1 MPRMSLVDILIGTT
15 SLTPEQLLRA
25 RELSAQRGV
34 RLEEVLVQQ
43 RFLSEEELLQ
53 AQGQQ
58 LGMPYWKELPESEFD
73 VSLMTQI
80 PLPFARQHKLV
91 PIRKQDGIILVATSQ
106 ALNLQPL
113 DDVSALLKAPV
124 EPILSPEREVVGA
137 LNRLYD
143 IGSQTAAK
151 VIQDLDAQA
160 LGRLAHDLEGPQ
172 DILDHDAEAPIIQLV
187 NLILSQA
194 VRDRASDIHIEPFE
208 RSLKVRYR
216 IDGVL
221 HEVLSPP
228 KALQPRITSRLKVMA
243 DLNIAETR
251 LPQDGRIAIR
261 VRNREIDIRVSVV
274 PTAFGE
280 RLVLRL
286 LDKSGAMLSLEEI
299 GFAPDLFPVY
309 HRLIRRSHGIILV
322 TGPTGSGKTTTLY
335 ATLLRLNAAELNII
349 TVEDPIEYQLN
360 GVGQIQVNPKID
372 LTFANGLRSILR
384 QDPDIIMVGE
394 IRDRETA
401 EIAIQASLTGHLV
414 FSTLHTNDAPSAVTR
429 LIDMGVEPFLI
440 SSSVLAM
447 MAQRLVR
454 LICPNCREPF
464 TPTAEALSE
473 LGLTPAD
480 LAQHSGQF
488 FHGRG
493 CEACRHTGYRGRT
506 PIYELLVLDDPVRDS
521 IMQRANA
528 NMIKTTAVQRGMH
541 TLLQNGARKVLEGR
555 TTAEEILRV
564 TQESEAVVNADST
577 RAARVKLRQSGL
589 FTKELLETSAAETP
603 ERNRR
608 LALLQTVRRVR
619 PQDITVMTRQFATLL
634 AANLTV
640 VDALT
645 ALIEQTENRTLQRTL
660 IQVRES
666 VLEGSSLATA
676 LGQHRR
682 VFAQLFVNMVR

>member
-1 MPRMSLVDILIGTT
+1 MACDPGVEGPVSMPRMSLGDILLGTT
-15 SLTPEQLLRA
+15 SLTPEQLARA
-25 RELSAQRGV
+25 EELSAQKGV
-34 RLEEVLVQQ
+34 RLEELLVQQ
-43 RFLSEEELLQ
+43 RFLGEEELLQ

-58 LGMPYWKELPESEFD
+58 LGMLYWKELPESEFD
-73 VSLMTQI
+73 VSLMAQI
-80 PLPFARQHKLV
+80 PLQFARQHKLV
-91 PIRKQDGIILVATSQ
+91 PIRKQDGMVLVAMSQ
-106 ALNLQPL
+106 ALHLQPL
-113 DDVSALLKAPV
+113 DDVSVLLKAPV
-124 EPILSPEREVVGA
+124 EPVLSPEREVIGA

-143 IGSQTAAK
+143 TGAQTAAK

-172 DILDHDAEAPIIQLV
+172 DILDQDAEAPIIQLV

-286 LDKSGAMLSLEEI
+286 LDKSGAMLTLEDV
-299 GFAPDLFPVY
+299 GFASELFPLY
-309 HRLIRRSHGIILV
+309 TRMIRRSHGIILV
-322 TGPTGSGKTTTLY
+322 TGPTGSGKSTTLY

-372 LTFANGLRSILR
+372 LTFATGLRSILR
-384 QDPDIIMVGE
+384 QDPDNIMVGE

-429 LIDMGVEPFLI
+429 MLDMGIEPFLI
-440 SSSVLAM
+440 ASSVLAIL
-447 MAQRLVR
+447 AQRLVR
-454 LICPNCREPF
+454 LVCTACREPF
-464 TPTAEALSE
+464 EPDAGTLSE
-473 LGLTPAD
+473 LGLTSDD
-480 LAQHSGQF
+480 LAQHGGHFS
-488 FHGRG
+488 HGRG
-493 CEACRHTGYRGRT
+493 
-506 PIYELLVLDDPVRDS
+506 
-521 IMQRANA
+521 
-528 NMIKTTAVQRGMH
+528 
-541 TLLQNGARKVLEGR
+541 
-555 TTAEEILRV
+555 
-564 TQESEAVVNADST
+564 
-577 RAARVKLRQSGL
+577 
-589 FTKELLETSAAETP
+589 
-603 ERNRR
+603 
-608 LALLQTVRRVR
+608 
-619 PQDITVMTRQFATLL
+619 
-634 AANLTV
+634 
-640 VDALT
+640 
-645 ALIEQTENRTLQRTL
+645 
-660 IQVRES
+660 
-666 VLEGSSLATA
+666 
-676 LGQHRR
+676 
-682 VFAQLFVNMVR
+682 

>member
-1 MPRMSLVDILIGTT
+1 MACDPEPEGSARMPRTSLNDILLRTT
-15 SLTPEQLLRA
+15 SLTPEQLTRA
-25 RELSAQRGV
+25 EELSAQRGLP
-34 RLEEVLVQQ
+34 LEEVLVQQ
-43 RFLSEEELLQ
+43 RFLGEEELLQ
-53 AQGQQ
+53 AQGRQ
-58 LGMPYWKELPESEFD
+58 LGLPYVKELTESEFD
-73 VSLMTQI
+73 VALMAQI
-80 PLPFARQHKLV
+80 PLQFARQHKLV
-91 PIRKQDGIILVATSQ
+91 PVRKQDGVVLVAMSQ

-113 DDVSALLKAPV
+113 DDVSTLLKAPV
-124 EPILSPEREVVGA
+124 EPVLSPEREVIGA

-143 IGSQTAAK
+143 AGARTAAK
-151 VIQDLDAQA
+151 VIEDLDAQA

-208 RSLKVRYR
+208 RTLKVRYR

-228 KALQPRITSRLKVMA
+228 KALQPRIISRLKVMA

-286 LDKSGAMLSLEEI
+286 LDKSGAMLTLEDI
-299 GFAPDLFPVY
+299 GFAPELFPMY
-309 HRLIRRSHGIILV
+309 TRMIHRSHGIILV

-335 ATLLRLNAAELNII
+335 ATLQRLNSTELNII
-349 TVEDPIEYQLN
+349 TVEDPIEYQLG

-414 FSTLHTNDAPSAVTR
+414 FSTLHTNDAASAVTR

-447 MAQRLVR
+447 MAQRLIR
-454 LICPNCREPF
+454 LICPACRVPF
-464 TPTAEALSE
+464 DPEEETLHE
-473 LGLTPAD
+473 LGLTRSD
-480 LAQHSGQF
+480 LERHAGHL

-506 PIYELLVLDDPVRDS
+506 GIYEMLVIDDPVRNL

-528 NMIKTTAVQRGMH
+528 NMIKTNAVERSMR
-541 TLLQNGARKVLEGR
+541 TLLQAGAQKVLGGS
-555 TTAEEILRV
+555 TTPEEVLRV
-564 TQESEAVVNADST
+564 TQESE
-577 RAARVKLRQSGL
+577 
-589 FTKELLETSAAETP
+589 
-603 ERNRR
+603 
-608 LALLQTVRRVR
+608 
-619 PQDITVMTRQFATLL
+619 
-634 AANLTV
+634 
-640 VDALT
+640 
-645 ALIEQTENRTLQRTL
+645 
-660 IQVRES
+660 
-666 VLEGSSLATA
+666 
-676 LGQHRR
+676 
-682 VFAQLFVNMVR
+682 

>member
-1 MPRMSLVDILIGTT
+1 MPRTSLSDILLGTT
-15 SLTPEQLLRA
+15 SLTQEQLTRA
-25 RELSAQRGV
+25 EELSAQKSV

-43 RFLSEEELLQ
+43 HFLGEEELLQ

-58 LGMPYWKELPESEFD
+58 LGMPYWKVLPESEFD
-73 VSLMTQI
+73 VSLMAQL
-80 PLPFARQHKLV
+80 PLQFARQHKLV
-91 PIRKQDGIILVATSQ
+91 PIRKQDGIVLVAMSQ

-113 DDVSALLKAPV
+113 DDVSVILKAPV
-124 EPILSPEREVVGA
+124 EPILSPEREVLDA

-151 VIQDLDAQA
+151 VIQDLDDQA

-194 VRDRASDIHIEPFE
+194 VRDRASDIHLEPFE

-280 RLVLRL
+280 RMVLRL
-286 LDKSGAMLSLEEI
+286 LDKSGGMLSLEDI
-299 GFAPDLFPVY
+299 GFASDLFPLY
-309 HRLIRRSHGIILV
+309 TRLIHRSHGIILV
-322 TGPTGSGKTTTLY
+322 TGPTGSGKSTTLY
-335 ATLLRLNAAELNII
+335 ATLQRLNSAELNII
-349 TVEDPIEYQLN
+349 TVEDPIEYQVN

-394 IRDRETA
+394 IRDRDTA

-454 LICPNCREPF
+454 LICPACREPF
-464 TPTAEALSE
+464 EPDPETLRE

-480 LAQHSGQF
+480 LEQHGGQF

-506 PIYELLVLDDPVRDS
+506 GIYEMLVIDDPVRNH

-528 NMIKTTAVQRGMH
+528 NMIRTTAVQRGMR
-541 TLLQNGARKVLEGR
+541 TLLQHGARRVLEGR
-555 TTAEEILRV
+555 TTAEEVLRV
-564 TQESEAVVNADST
+564 TQESE
-577 RAARVKLRQSGL
+577 
-589 FTKELLETSAAETP
+589 
-603 ERNRR
+603 
-608 LALLQTVRRVR
+608 
-619 PQDITVMTRQFATLL
+619 
-634 AANLTV
+634 
-640 VDALT
+640 
-645 ALIEQTENRTLQRTL
+645 
-660 IQVRES
+660 
-666 VLEGSSLATA
+666 
-676 LGQHRR
+676 
-682 VFAQLFVNMVR
+682 

>member
-1 MPRMSLVDILIGTT
+1 MLRTSLTEILLGTT
-15 SLTPEQLLRA
+15 SLTPEQLARA
-25 RELSAQRGV
+25 EELSAQRGMP
-34 RLEEVLVQQ
+34 LEAVLVQQ
-43 RFLSEEELLQ
+43 RFLAEEEVLQ

-58 LGMPYWKELPESEFD
+58 LGLLYMKELPESEFD
-73 VSLMTQI
+73 VSLMVQL
-80 PLPFARQHKLV
+80 PLQFARQHKLV
-91 PIRKQDGIILVATSQ
+91 PVRKQDGVVLVAMSQ
-106 ALNLQPL
+106 AFNLQPL
-113 DDVSALLKAPV
+113 DDVSTLLKAPV
-124 EPILSPEREVVGA
+124 EPVLSPEREVIGA

-143 IGSQTAAK
+143 AGARTAAK
-151 VIQDLDAQA
+151 VIEDLDAQA

-208 RSLKVRYR
+208 RTLKVRYR

-228 KALQPRITSRLKVMA
+228 KALQPRIISRLKVMA

-286 LDKSGAMLSLEEI
+286 LDKSGAMLSLEDI
-299 GFAPDLFPVY
+299 GFEQELFPLY
-309 HRLIRRSHGIILV
+309 TRMIHRSHGIILV

-335 ATLLRLNAAELNII
+335 ATLQRLNSTELNII
-349 TVEDPIEYQLN
+349 TVEDPIEYQLG
-360 GVGQIQVNPKID
+360 GVGQIQVNPKIE

-440 SSSVLAM
+440 ASSVLSM

-454 LICPNCREPF
+454 LICPACRTPF
-464 TPTAEALSE
+464 DPEEETLRE
-473 LGLTPAD
+473 LGLTRAD
-480 LAQHSGQF
+480 LAQHAGHLFQ
-488 FHGRG
+488 GRG
-493 CEACRHTGYRGRT
+493 CEACRQTGYRGRT
-506 PIYELLVLDDPVRDS
+506 GIYELLLIDDPVRNL

-528 NMIKTTAVQRGMH
+528 SMIKTDAVGRGMRS
-541 TLLQNGARKVLEGR
+541 LMQAGAQKVLRGL
-555 TTAEEILRV
+555 TTPEEVLRV
-564 TQESEAVVNADST
+564 TQESE
-577 RAARVKLRQSGL
+577 
-589 FTKELLETSAAETP
+589 
-603 ERNRR
+603 
-608 LALLQTVRRVR
+608 
-619 PQDITVMTRQFATLL
+619 
-634 AANLTV
+634 
-640 VDALT
+640 
-645 ALIEQTENRTLQRTL
+645 
-660 IQVRES
+660 
-666 VLEGSSLATA
+666 
-676 LGQHRR
+676 
-682 VFAQLFVNMVR
+682 

>member
-1 MPRMSLVDILIGTT
+1 MPRMSLVDVLIGMT
-15 SLTPEQLLRA
+15 SLTQEQLLRA
-25 RELSAQRGV
+25 EALSVQKGV

-53 AQGQQ
+53 VQAQQ

-80 PLPFARQHKLV
+80 PLQFARQHKLV
-91 PIRKQDGIILVATSQ
+91 PVRKQDGIVLVAMSQ

-124 EPILSPEREVVGA
+124 EPILSPEREVIGA

-143 IGSQTAAK
+143 TGSQTAAK

-299 GFAPDLFPVY
+299 GFASDLFPVY
-309 HRLIRRSHGIILV
+309 NRLIRRSHGIVLV

-335 ATLLRLNAAELNII
+335 ATLLRLNAAESNII

-464 TPTAEALSE
+464 APTAEALSE

-480 LAQHSGQF
+480 LEQHCGQF

-493 CEACRHTGYRGRT
+493 CEGCRHTGYRGRT
-506 PIYELLVLDDPVRDS
+506 AIYELLVLDDPVRDL

-528 NMIKTTAVQRGMH
+528 NMIRTTAVQRGMS
-541 TLLQNGARKVLEGR
+541 TLLQNGAVKVLEGR
-555 TTAEEILRV
+555 TTAEEVLRV
-564 TQESEAVVNADST
+564 TQESD
-577 RAARVKLRQSGL
+577 
-589 FTKELLETSAAETP
+589 
-603 ERNRR
+603 
-608 LALLQTVRRVR
+608 
-619 PQDITVMTRQFATLL
+619 
-634 AANLTV
+634 
-640 VDALT
+640 
-645 ALIEQTENRTLQRTL
+645 
-660 IQVRES
+660 
-666 VLEGSSLATA
+666 
-676 LGQHRR
+676 
-682 VFAQLFVNMVR
+682 

>member
-1 MPRMSLVDILIGTT
+1 MPRTALSEILLGTT
-15 SLTPEQLLRA
+15 SLTAEQLARA
-25 RELSAQRGV
+25 EELSAQKGL

-43 RFLSEEELLQ
+43 RFLGEEELLQ

-58 LGMPYWKELPESEFD
+58 LGLPYWKELPESEFD
-73 VSLMTQI
+73 VSLMAQI
-80 PLPFARQHKLV
+80 PLQFARQHKLV
-91 PIRKQDGIILVATSQ
+91 PVRKQDGVVLVAMSQ
-106 ALNLQPL
+106 ALDLQPL
-113 DDVSALLKAPV
+113 DDVSVLLKAPV
-124 EPILSPEREVVGA
+124 EPILSPEREVIGA
-137 LNRLYD
+137 LHRLYET
-143 IGSQTAAK
+143 SARTAAK
-151 VIQDLDAQA
+151 VIEDLDAQA
-160 LGRLAHDLEGPQ
+160 LGRLAHELEGPQ

-208 RSLKVRYR
+208 RFLKVRYR

-286 LDKSGAMLSLEEI
+286 LDKSGSLLTLEDI
-299 GFAPDLFPVY
+299 GFEPELFPSY
-309 HRLIRRSHGIILV
+309 TRLIRRSHGIILV
-322 TGPTGSGKTTTLY
+322 TGPTGSGKSTTLY
-335 ATLLRLNAAELNII
+335 ATLLRLNSAELNII

-394 IRDRETA
+394 IRDRDTA

-414 FSTLHTNDAPSAVTR
+414 FSTLHTNDAASAVTR

-454 LICPNCREPF
+454 LICLACREPF
-464 TPTAEALSE
+464 APEAETLSE
-473 LGLTPAD
+473 LGLTQAEVT
-480 LAQHSGQF
+480 QHGGQL

-493 CEACRHTGYRGRT
+493 CEACRYTGYRGRT
-506 PIYELLVLDDPVRDS
+506 GIYEMMAIDDPIRNL

-528 NMIKTTAVQRGMH
+528 NMIKTTAVQRSMR
-541 TLLQNGARKVLEGR
+541 TLLQAGARKVLAGR
-555 TTAEEILRV
+555 TTAEEVLRV
-564 TQESEAVVNADST
+564 TQESE
-577 RAARVKLRQSGL
+577 
-589 FTKELLETSAAETP
+589 
-603 ERNRR
+603 
-608 LALLQTVRRVR
+608 
-619 PQDITVMTRQFATLL
+619 
-634 AANLTV
+634 
-640 VDALT
+640 
-645 ALIEQTENRTLQRTL
+645 
-660 IQVRES
+660 
-666 VLEGSSLATA
+666 
-676 LGQHRR
+676 
-682 VFAQLFVNMVR
+682 